1 MKWLDINSI
10 LIFMNT
16 GRMSD
21 VAINRKYSLSALLF
35 QSRFAIVVF
44 SHDIVAKKMHKKEG
58 TLIKRKPLIQDWK
71 AVNMYG
77 QMQQIWKTTATD
89 FSSKCSIFP
98 LKFDNSSHFSYLTL
112 LIWTGVNESTRTCDD
127 PNWHHFQLL
136 SQANVTSLSSSKYFF
151 FANLA
156 IMIKRSAL
164 SY

>member
-1 MKWLDINSI
+1 MKWLDTNSI

-71 AVNMYG
+71 AVNMYARKCNRFG
-77 QMQQIWKTTATD
+77 KQLQQI
-89 FSSKCSIFP
+89 FRQNVVFFP

-151 FANLA
+151 LPT
-156 IMIKRSAL
+156 L
-164 SY
+164 Q

>member
-1 MKWLDINSI
+1 MLRTNGMKWLDTNSI

-71 AVNMYG
+71 AVNMYMRKCNRFG
-77 QMQQIWKTTATD
+77 KQLQQI
-89 FSSKCSIFP
+89 F
-98 LKFDNSSHFSYLTL
+98 
-112 LIWTGVNESTRTCDD
+112 R
-127 PNWHHFQLL
+127 Q
-136 SQANVTSLSSSKYFF
+136 NVVFF
-151 FANLA
+151 
-156 IMIKRSAL
+156 R
-164 SY
+164 